1 MYKLHLTPLYM
12 KAKEAIIDMIQHGRF
27 PENRLPPE
35 EELAERLGISR
46 ATIREALMI
55 LAREGVVSKKHG
67 VGNFVHPS
75 ALENRMRIDLISD
88 IARLLKASGYEVAV
102 EHRNFREEELI
113 PDIAEKLRLVP
124 GETRLY
130 TFNRLYLADGRVAVF
145 ITIRIPRT
153 HVVKDIRE
161 LPAGPTIVDVLKAC
175 CNAELSHSILTF
187 QPLLADARLVDIFDL
202 PEIRP
207 LISWEELFF
216 DLYDRR
222 ICFNTIVFHPR
233 IVQLSMLRKW
243 GR

>member
-1 MYKLHLTPLYM
+1 MQKLHLTPLYM
-12 KAKEAIIDMIQHGRF
+12 KAKEAIIDMIQKGRF

-35 EELAERLGISR
+35 EELAEKLGISR

-67 VGNFVHPS
+67 VGNFAHPS

-102 EHRNFREEELI
+102 EHRNFREGELA
-113 PDIAEKLRLVP
+113 PAIAEKLRLAP
-124 GETRLY
+124 GETPLY
-130 TFNRLYLADGRVAVF
+130 IFDRLYLADGRPAVF
-145 ITIRIPRT
+145 ITIRIPRI
-153 HVVKDIRE
+153 HVVNDIRN

-175 CNAELSHSILTF
+175 CNAEPSHSILTF
-187 QPLLADARLVDIFDL
+187 QPLSADAPLAEIFEL
-202 PEIRP
+202 PEDHP

-222 ICFNTIVFHPR
+222 LCYNTIVFHPR

>member
-1 MYKLHLTPLYM
+1 MHKLHLTPLYM
-12 KAKEAIIDMIQHGRF
+12 KAKEAIIDMVLKGRF

-35 EELAERLGISR
+35 EELAESLGISR

-88 IARLLKASGYEVAV
+88 IARLLKASGYQVAV
-102 EHRNFREEELI
+102 AHRNFREEE
-113 PDIAEKLRLVP
+113 PPPYVAEKLRLAP
-124 GETRLY
+124 EETRLY
-130 TFNRLYLADGRVAVF
+130 VFDRLYLADGRTAVF
-145 ITIRIPRT
+145 ITIRIPRF
-153 HVVKDIRE
+153 HVVTDIKD
-161 LPAGPTIVDVLKAC
+161 LPAGLTIVDVLKGC
-175 CNAELSHSILTF
+175 CNAEVSHSILTF
-187 QPLLADARLVDIFDL
+187 QPLLADDRLVEIFEL
-202 PEIRP
+202 PEARP

-216 DLYDRR
+216 DLYDQRL
-222 ICFNTIVFHPR
+222 CYNTIIFHPR